1 MNTTAP
7 DDPRAVLREVQLG
20 KIRRIVR
27 AALDSNA
34 FYQTKLSE
42 ASVIAPPRSLAEFVE
57 KVPTTSK
64 AELVTDRESQPP
76 YGSNLTYLPETY
88 TRFCQTSGSRGEPL
102 PWLDTNESWASM
114 LDCWETVFRAA
125 GVTPSYD
132 RVFFAFSF
140 GPFLGF
146 WTAYEAAARMGC
158 LTYPGGGMSGAARL
172 ACMETN
178 AATVLCCTPTY
189 ALRLGSELTADNYP
203 DLNVQRI
210 IVAGEPG
217 GSIPATRA
225 RISELWRGAEV
236 FDHHGMTEVGPVSFP
251 ERDALAVIETH
262 YFAEILDLDSGK
274 EVEIGE
280 TGELLLTTLERDGCP
295 LLRYRTGD
303 LVKKE
308 YFEHPE
314 FGITLSLKGGIL
326 GRIDDMVIVRG
337 VNIYPAAIESII
349 RAFAE
354 AGEYQVRQASKN
366 EMAELEVVVELD
378 PKGDA
383 EQIARELRSA
393 FGLRIP
399 VIAVPLGTLPSF
411 EFKSD
416 RWIVTE

>member
-1 MNTTAP
+1 MSTASS
-7 DDPRAVLREVQLG
+7 DDISRDLLHEVQLG
-20 KIRRIVR
+20 KIRRAVKTV
-27 AALDSNA
+27 LLSNA
-34 FYQTKLSE
+34 FYQAKLSE
-42 ASVIAPPRSLAEFVE
+42 AGVTAPPTSLEEFVTTF
-57 KVPTTSK
+57 PTTTK
-64 AELVTDRESQPP
+64 AELITDRESDPP

-178 AATVLCCTPTY
+178 AASVLCCTPTY

-203 DLNVQRI
+203 DLNIQRI

-217 GSIPATRA
+217 GSIPETRA
-225 RISELWRGAEV
+225 RISDLWRGAEV

-251 ERDALAVIETH
+251 QDNSLGVIETY
-262 YFAEILDLDSGK
+262 YFAEILDVESGK
-274 EVEIGE
+274 EVEEGK
-280 TGELLLTTLERDGCP
+280 TGELVLTTLERDGCP

-303 LVKKE
+303 LVRKGF
-308 YFEHPE
+308 FEHPE
-314 FGITLSLKGGIL
+314 FGPTLALDGGIL
-326 GRIDDMVIVRG
+326 GRVDDMVIVRG
-337 VNIYPAAIESII
+337 VNIYPAAIESVVRRFSEITE
-349 RAFAE
+349 F
-354 AGEYQVRQASKN
+354 QVRESSKD
-366 EMAELEVVVELD
+366 EMA
-378 PKGDA
+378 
-383 EQIARELRSA
+383 RTRS
-393 FGLRIP
+393 
-399 VIAVPLGTLPSF
+399 
-411 EFKSD
+411 SD
-416 RWIVTE
+416 RVCL